1 MKKTIFVTVI
11 MLLVINICLISFSQ
25 TSDSVNIP
33 VFISIPSYVAIDSVD
48 KESLNYELDLSSPEN
63 KSEEVKVKIVANTA
77 FELYVEF
84 DPEENS
90 FNEQNL
96 ALLELLNSSYNYSI
110 DSNKSSLGVV
120 EKTVQVGFNFQ
131 QVLDKNPEMRELLLK
146 NGEYNDKVG
155 NFVFTVSPAV

>member
-77 FELYVEF
+77 FDLYVEF
-84 DPEENS
+84 DAEENS
-90 FNEQNL
+90 FTEQNL
-96 ALLELLNSSYNYSI
+96 ALLELLNNSYNYSL
-110 DSNKSSLGVV
+110 DTNESSSGVIK
-120 EKTVQVGFNFQ
+120 KTVQVGFDFQ
-131 QVLDKNPEMRELLLK
+131 KVLDNNPEMRELILK
-146 NGEYNDKVG
+146 SGEYNDKVG

>member
-84 DPEENS
+84 
-90 FNEQNL
+90 
-96 ALLELLNSSYNYSI
+96 
-110 DSNKSSLGVV
+110 
-120 EKTVQVGFNFQ
+120 
-131 QVLDKNPEMRELLLK
+131 
-146 NGEYNDKVG
+146 
-155 NFVFTVSPAV
+155 